1 MNKNLRKSDTLAH
14 TTGSFINILKDVN
27 NVWDEKTQ
35 KIISLSPDVFRD
47 VKEVISSKG
56 KNVTKKEEIIAN
68 LTTLCTLYNEMEQV
82 SAERIDLMIE
92 MEGLD
97 FPIKTPKKLLDL
109 SKRDVEMNK
118 LLKTIAHNISK
129 TMTFIDQN
137 ITDVELLENSLKS
150 FESTFTDYNEIIDI
164 SRFLTANLEKE
175 LEKEFQK
182 ARKYGDMV

>member
-1 MNKNLRKSDTLAH
+1 VNKNLRKSDTLAH
-14 TTGSFINILKDVN
+14 TTGSFISILKDVN

-35 KIISLSPDVFRD
+35 NIISLSPEVFRD

-56 KNVTKKEEIIAN
+56 KIVTKKEEIIAN
-68 LTTLCTLYNEMEQV
+68 LATLCTLYNEMEHV

-109 SKRDVEMNK
+109 CKRDLETNK

-129 TMTFIDQN
+129 TMTFIEKN
-137 ITDVELLENSLKS
+137 VTYVELLENSLKS
-150 FESTFTDYNEIIDI
+150 FESAFTDYNEIIDI
-164 SRFLTANLEKE
+164 SRFLTADLEKE
-175 LEKEFQK
+175 LETEFRK
-182 ARKYGDMV
+182 ARKYGDIV

>member
-1 MNKNLRKSDTLAH
+1 VNKNLRKSDTLAH

-27 NVWDEKTQ
+27 NVWDEKIQ

-47 VKEVISSKG
+47 VNEVISSKG
-56 KNVTKKEEIIAN
+56 KTVTKKEEIIAN
-68 LTTLCTLYNEMEQV
+68 LATLCTLYNEMEHV

-97 FPIKTPKKLLDL
+97 FPIKTPKKLLNL
-109 SKRDVEMNK
+109 CKRDVETNK

-137 ITDVELLENSLKS
+137 ITYVELLESSLKS
-150 FESTFTDYNEIIDI
+150 FESAFTEYNEIIDI

-175 LEKEFQK
+175 LEKEFKK
-182 ARKYGDMV
+182 ARKYGDIV